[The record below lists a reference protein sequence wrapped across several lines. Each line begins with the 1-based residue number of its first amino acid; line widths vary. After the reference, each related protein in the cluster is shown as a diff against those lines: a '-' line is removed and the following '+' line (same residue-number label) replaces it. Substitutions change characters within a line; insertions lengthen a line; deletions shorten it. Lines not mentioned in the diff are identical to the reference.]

1 MKKCLLKIFLLVR
14 GTIRRLYIYLIQYLF
29 RKIYNRTSD
38 DVLQKYR
45 YKPNEMLIEIL
56 CRIVKTLR
64 TCIEKNK
71 L

>member
-1 MKKCLLKIFLLVR
+1 MSFKNISTCERNNKKIV
-14 GTIRRLYIYLIQYLF
+14 YIYLIQYLF

-56 CRIVKTLR
+56 CRIVKSLR